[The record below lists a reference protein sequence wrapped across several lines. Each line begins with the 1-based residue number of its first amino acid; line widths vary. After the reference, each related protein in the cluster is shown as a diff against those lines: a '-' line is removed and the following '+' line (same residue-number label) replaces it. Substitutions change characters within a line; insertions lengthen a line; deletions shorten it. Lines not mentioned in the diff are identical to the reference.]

1 MRTEDKTAYPSG
13 LFAEPELDR
22 VSLKDPH
29 SMMESHHQRYRRID
43 TFLQGLVLWPT
54 LFLILF
60 PPAFALGLLIL
71 GFVQLTSALFGAI
84 YWSDKTRWIY
94 LGSSL
99 AFISFWAGI
108 ITLGWGRVNLPG
120 YLDPVGLTLIYLPA
134 VIGAFWYYHYS
145 KKSTP
150 AESEQ
155 EEWV

>member
-1 MRTEDKTAYPSG
+1 MKTESKSVYSSH
-13 LFAEPELDR
+13 LFSEPELER
-22 VSLKDPH
+22 VPL
-29 SMMESHHQRYRRID
+29 ESPTPPFESPQQRYRRID

-60 PPAFALGLLIL
+60 PPAFALGLLLL
-71 GFVQLTSALFGAI
+71 GFVQLTSALCGAI
-84 YWSDKTRWIY
+84 YWSDKTRWVY

-99 AFISFWAGI
+99 AFICFWSGI
-108 ITLGWGRVNLPG
+108 FTLGWGRFDLPG
-120 YLDPVGLTLIYLPA
+120 YLDPVALTLIYLPA

-145 KKSTP
+145 KKSNP